1 MTHLDSNGNWK
12 PVAIVRSAINT
23 DNRPPLVWSTDAS
36 VASTWSST
44 LSIVAA
50 ICFRLSAAFTAVRHR
65 SEGVYGSLA
74 VISRMIR
81 LPKYHRK
88 LRRHHHYK
96 RQTYS
101 PLLNSNTR

>member
-44 LSIVAA
+44 LSTVRRDLLQAVGGFYRSTPPVGGGLRITRRDIAHDPPPEVPPQVATP
-50 ICFRLSAAFTAVRHR
+50 S
-65 SEGVYGSLA
+65 SL
-74 VISRMIR
+74 
-81 LPKYHRK
+81 
-88 LRRHHHYK
+88 
-96 RQTYS
+96 QT
-101 PLLNSNTR
+101 PDV

>member
-50 ICFRLSAAFTAVRHR
+50 ICFRLSAAFTAVRLR

-74 VISRMIR
+74 VSRMIR
-81 LPKYHRK
+81 FPKYHRK

>member
-1 MTHLDSNGNWK
+1 MTHLDSTATGSRS
-12 PVAIVRSAINT
+12 PSSVSAINT

-81 LPKYHRK
+81 FPKYHRK

-101 PLLNSNTR
+101 LLLNSNTR